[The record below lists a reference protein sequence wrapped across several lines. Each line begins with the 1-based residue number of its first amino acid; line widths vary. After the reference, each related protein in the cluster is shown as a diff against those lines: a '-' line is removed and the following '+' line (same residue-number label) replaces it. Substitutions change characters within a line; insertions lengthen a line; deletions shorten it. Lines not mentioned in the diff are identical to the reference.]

1 MFNRIGR
8 ILVLFLLTTGLGTTG
23 CSTSGGSSGDPGPAA
38 TPGTPGGGVDLEV
51 KNEQRME
58 AEIWVFIDGARRR
71 LGRVNSF
78 SENTFLIPI
87 DRARILRME
96 FRLYGGPVCV
106 TGDAPFE
113 PGDFVSY
120 TIPVDITRFDAVCR
134 GDS

>member
-1 MFNRIGR
+1 ME
-8 ILVLFLLTTGLGTTG
+8 L
-23 CSTSGGSSGDPGPAA
+23 D
-38 TPGTPGGGVDLEV
+38 V
-51 KNEQRME
+51 KNDQRME

-71 LGRVNSF
+71 LGRVPSF

-87 DRARILRME
+87 DRARILRLD

-106 TGDAPFE
+106 SGDAPFE
-113 PGDFVSY
+113 PGDAVSY